1 MSCSARLLDHYVDFV
16 AIIHLERLRGVV
28 VLDALTIEDEATLVV
43 RKALAL
49 AIGFHELLQLSG
61 PLDLEENLAPVLRLD
76 LDIELLAT
84 RCDCGGSSVLILA
97 CCSVHFCKVVKVS
110 LICDF
115 TYLLRLLE

>member
-28 VLDALTIEDEATLVV
+28 VLDALAIENEAALVV

-61 PLDLEENLAPVLRLD
+61 PLDLEEYLAPVLRLD

-84 RCDCGGSSVLILA
+84 RCGCGGCVLILA

-110 LICDF
+110 LI
-115 TYLLRLLE
+115 